1 MKQPATENQN
11 PFSAAET
18 FWKRCLLFFLP
29 AFCLGAAGLGFMILP
44 DMGESERR
52 PSRQAGKNDARTKE
66 PAARGRPLSG
76 QYGQSGWQ
84 VNGIFDDLMDLVLVS
99 SPNPKS
105 AGGTD
110 WIASGSLLGVSQG
123 RIILRGIRE
132 DRLLSEEAGL
142 ADLAL
147 RPEDDLA
154 AIAAGGRHPE
164 GLLARTEDPDGNDEN
179 HLPFIKTDKDAAL
192 CLSDRLEKA
201 SWFEL
206 TRLFPTAKAPRR
218 TPAKYSTH
226 VEGFARRYALPPNLI
241 YAIMEVESN
250 FNPMA
255 ISRNQA
261 MGLMQ
266 VVPHTAGED
275 VHAYLYGRNR
285 KALEIEELFSPEK
298 NIQYGIVYL
307 HLLNRRHFR
316 EVKNPASREMCV
328 IAAYNCGPSNLL
340 RLFHPERGEA
350 LAQINRLSSDE
361 LYRRLT
367 LELPSREN
375 REYLPKVLAA
385 RNSLMRGS
393 Y

>member
-1 MKQPATENQN
+1 MKQFAPESQN
-11 PFSAAET
+11 PFGAAET
-18 FWKRCLLFFLP
+18 FWKRCLMFFIP
-29 AFCLGAAGLGFMILP
+29 AFCLGAAGFGFMILP
-44 DMGESERR
+44 DTGESERR
-52 PSRQAGKNDARTKE
+52 FSAPAGKNYARTK
-66 PAARGRPLSG
+66 ASAMRSRPRPG
-76 QYGQSGWQ
+76 QPGWQ
-84 VNGIFDDLMDLVLVS
+84 VNRAFDDLMDLVLVS
-99 SPNPKS
+99 SPNPQS
-105 AGGTD
+105 AGGSD

-132 DRLLSEEAGL
+132 DRLLPEEEAGTADFYRPAGDGL
-142 ADLAL
+142 AT
-147 RPEDDLA
+147 
-154 AIAAGGRHPE
+154 IAAGGRHPE
-164 GLLARTEDPDGNDEN
+164 GLLARTEDPDGLEEKR
-179 HLPFIKTDKDAAL
+179 LPFIKAYKDDAL

-206 TRLFPTAKAPRR
+206 AGLFPTAKALKRG
-218 TPAKYSTH
+218 PARYSGH
-226 VEGFARRYALPPNLI
+226 VESFARRYSLPPHLI

-250 FNPMA
+250 FNPRA
-255 ISRNQA
+255 ISRNRA

-307 HLLNRRHFR
+307 HLLNRRHFS

-328 IAAYNCGPSNLL
+328 IAAYNCGPSSLL

-367 LELPSREN
+367 KELPSREN